1 MTSKSRHGGE
11 AIVEAFRQLGI
22 EYVFSSPGSEWAP
35 VWEAFASQQVEK
47 RAGPAFLNCGH
58 ETLAVDLAIGYT
70 AITGRM
76 QAVMLHAGSG
86 LLQGSLGISA
96 ARASATPMVVL
107 SGESL
112 TYGEARDFDPGTQ
125 WYGFLG
131 VVGGPQRL
139 VEPLVK
145 WGNQATSP
153 ETLYDMV
160 IRAGE
165 IALRTPAGPTYL
177 NVPIETMLAPWPPRA
192 NLRAVPYPPKAR
204 PAGADIDRVA
214 KMLAESASP
223 VIVTDSAGREPEGY
237 AALMELAELLAIPV
251 IESPT
256 TTVSSFPK
264 EHPLHQGFDVVP
276 LLGTADLVLLVRSR
290 IPWYP
295 PGASPKNARVVVL
308 DEHPFKTW
316 MVYQNLHGD
325 DYLEGDVPSTLRLL
339 SAALRGSGCAA
350 AGTAAAS
357 RIEARRAQL
366 AVSHR
371 RMQEANRAAI
381 ATARQAGGLRALD
394 VCATLAEVLPEN
406 TIYLDETTSQ
416 RGLNVRHVGYRGP
429 HSFFRVPSGLGQCL
443 GMGLGIKL
451 ASPERA
457 VVCLVG
463 DGSLL
468 YNPVLPALGFARE
481 HKLPLLVIVFNNG
494 GYRSMAANH
503 RSFYPQGAA
512 AEHGIFVGEA
522 LTGLDYAE
530 LAKLFGGVGLRVGST
545 EELRPALQQARDAL
559 REGRIAIVNAELRG
573 G

>member
-1 MTSKSRHGGE
+1 MTSKGNHGGE
-11 AIVEAFRQLGI
+11 AIVQAFRQLGI

-35 VWEAFASQQVEK
+35 VWEAFASQEVEK

-58 ETLAVDLAIGYT
+58 ETLAVDLAIGYS

-86 LLQGSLGISA
+86 LLQGSMGINA
-96 ARASATPMVVL
+96 ARMTATPMVVL

-112 TYGEARDFDPGTQ
+112 TYGDRADFDPGAQ
-125 WYGFLG
+125 WYGLLG

-177 NVPIETMLAPWPPRA
+177 NVPLETMLAPWAPRS
-192 NLRAVPYPPKAR
+192 NLRAVPYPPKPR
-204 PAGADIDRVA
+204 PADADIDRVA
-214 KMLAESASP
+214 RMLAESASP
-223 VIVTDSAGREPEGY
+223 LIVTDSAGREPEGY

-251 IESPT
+251 IESPVA
-256 TTVSSFPK
+256 TVSSFPK
-264 EHPLHQGFDVVP
+264 EHPLHQGFDIDPV
-276 LLGTADLVLLVRSR
+276 LETADLVLLVRSR

-295 PGASPKNARVVVL
+295 PGASPKHARVVVL
-308 DEHPFKTW
+308 DEQPFKTW

-339 SAALRGSGCAA
+339 SAVIRGSGTADAGAA
-350 AGTAAAS
+350 ARS
-357 RIEARRAQL
+357 KIEARRAQL
-366 AVSHR
+366 AASHR
-371 RMQEANRAAI
+371 KMQDANRAAV
-381 ATARQAGGLRALD
+381 AKARLASGLSALD

-406 TIYLDETTSQ
+406 ATYLDETTMHRS
-416 RGLNVRHVGYRGP
+416 LNVRHVGYRGP

-443 GMGLGIKL
+443 GFGLGIKL
-451 ASPERA
+451 ASPERT

-481 HKLPLLVIVFNNG
+481 HKLPLLVIVFNNH
-494 GYRSMAANH
+494 GYRCMSANH
-503 RSFYPQGAA
+503 RSFYPQGVAA
-512 AEHGIFVGEA
+512 KHDLFVGET

-530 LAKLFGGVGLRVGST
+530 LAKPFGGVGFRVRSAK
-545 EELRPALQQARDAL
+545 ELRPALEQARDAV
-559 REGRIAIVNAELRG
+559 RDGRIAIVNAELQNG
-573 G
+573 